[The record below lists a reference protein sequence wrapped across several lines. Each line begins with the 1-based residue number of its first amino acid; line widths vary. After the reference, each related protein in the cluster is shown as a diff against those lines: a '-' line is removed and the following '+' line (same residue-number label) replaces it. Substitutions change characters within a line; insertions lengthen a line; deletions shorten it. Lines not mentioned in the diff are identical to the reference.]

1 MGWSWV
7 GLGLS
12 LVGLGW
18 VGSRVAMDR
27 SRFGNGLVMGLT
39 TVRLGSVFSVGP
51 RRRDLI
57 LLHGDIVVHTVG
69 APLAGRQRNFLEV
82 RFTTAAGASTS
93 WFGCGHGLFMGWPG
107 YVMDGPGLWI
117 GHWFGFVM
125 GVWVGLGSSWIGHG
139 LATVRLAT
147 VRFGHW
153 FRLAP
158 RRQDSIA
165 LVGEIQ
171 VHTTNVANLSEER
184 QRHFLEV
191 RFKALTAAAGATPC
205 VWKVVVLHTRSGSQ
219 IPGKNPAMTALFKKM
234 LFKTALRV
242 AMSERP
248 VGVPGFVVGDLDM
261 AVPDVRE
268 VLREL
273 PTALGTFEVVGGQGG
288 PWRVSCV

>member
-1 MGWSWV
+1 MV
-7 GLGLS
+7 
-12 LVGLGW
+12 
-18 VGSRVAMDR
+18 
-27 SRFGNGLVMGLT
+27 
-39 TVRLGSVFSVGP
+39 SVG
-51 RRRDLI
+51 
-57 LLHGDIVVHTVG
+57 
-69 APLAGRQRNFLEV
+69 
-82 RFTTAAGASTS
+82 
-93 WFGCGHGLFMGWPG
+93 
-107 YVMDGPGLWI
+107 
-117 GHWFGFVM
+117 
-125 GVWVGLGSSWIGHG
+125 
-139 LATVRLAT
+139 
-147 VRFGHW
+147 
-153 FRLAP
+153 P

-205 VWKVVVLHTRSGSQ
+205 VWKVVVLHTRSASKPTLQ
-219 IPGKNPAMTALFKKM
+219 IPGETAAMRLLFKKM

>member
-1 MGWSWV
+1 MRSV
-7 GLGLS
+7 GNGSVRS
-12 LVGLGW
+12 LV
-18 VGSRVAMDR
+18 
-27 SRFGNGLVMGLT
+27 
-39 TVRLGSVFSVGP
+39 SVG
-51 RRRDLI
+51 
-57 LLHGDIVVHTVG
+57 
-69 APLAGRQRNFLEV
+69 
-82 RFTTAAGASTS
+82 
-93 WFGCGHGLFMGWPG
+93 
-107 YVMDGPGLWI
+107 
-117 GHWFGFVM
+117 
-125 GVWVGLGSSWIGHG
+125 
-139 LATVRLAT
+139 
-147 VRFGHW
+147 
-153 FRLAP
+153 P

-171 VHTTNVANLSEER
+171 VHTTNVANLSKER

-191 RFKALTAAAGATPC
+191 RFEELTTAAGASTPC
-205 VWKVVVLHTRSGSQ
+205 EWKVVVLHTRSASKPTLQ
-219 IPGKNPAMTALFKKM
+219 IPGETAAMRLLFKKM